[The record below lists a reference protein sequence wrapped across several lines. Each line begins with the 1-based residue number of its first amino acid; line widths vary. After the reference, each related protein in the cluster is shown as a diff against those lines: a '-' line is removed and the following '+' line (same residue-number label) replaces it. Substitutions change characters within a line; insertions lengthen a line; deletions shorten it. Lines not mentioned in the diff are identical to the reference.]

1 MNTETGLVGQQGA
14 GGDLALAI
22 NPRGSNNNVLERQL
36 ARQQARAR
44 PSDNFNSGGFRS
56 VQVDFNSL
64 PLELRN
70 NNRLI
75 SK

>member
-1 MNTETGLVGQQGA
+1 MNTETGVVGQQDT

-36 ARQQARAR
+36 ARQEASSR
-44 PSDNFNSGGFRS
+44 PSGNFNSGGFRS
-56 VQVDFNSL
+56 VQVDFNRL